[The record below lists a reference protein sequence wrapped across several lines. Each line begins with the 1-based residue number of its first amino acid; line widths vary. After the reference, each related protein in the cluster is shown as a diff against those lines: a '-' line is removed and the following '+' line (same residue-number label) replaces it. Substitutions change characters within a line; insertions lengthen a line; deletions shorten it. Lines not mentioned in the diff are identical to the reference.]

1 MRSSFITFGGNREDS
16 DLYNKASKLR
26 VSSTPGG
33 TMQYSLNKKTKMSD
47 LNKQNKNFNMPIAL
61 NCRKQ
66 KLIDQEGI
74 AKAKN
79 ILEQVN
85 NT

>member
-47 LNKQNKNFNMPIAL
+47 LNK
-61 NCRKQ
+61 
-66 KLIDQEGI
+66 
-74 AKAKN
+74 
-79 ILEQVN
+79 
-85 NT
+85 